1 MPRTMFYA
9 GVFFCGMLAL
19 AAAVQSFFAL
29 WVAFPISAS
38 VTLSVALVILLATVP
53 VAALF
58 LRMASLLA
66 ARNLFGALFAT
77 FAIACAAVASGV
89 FAVLQIHNALVNQR
103 LAGVISTLPIDFA
116 PAPIQLNLAT
126 GYATAF
132 FLAIALIALRPYF
145 QVQSSRFLSALVVM
159 PLVAFVWVLGE
170 QMLVA
175 GALEILRSPVFV
187 ISMMLVAVVFAS
199 IAIHSIRHRPLF
211 VEVTNLRELL
221 DPGLRVAFDS

>member
-1 MPRTMFYA
+1 MFYA

-19 AAAVQSFFAL
+19 AAAVQSFFVL
-29 WVAFPISAS
+29 GITVPTSARVS
-38 VTLSVALVILLATVP
+38 LSVALIVLLATVP

-89 FAVLQIHNALVNQR
+89 FAVLQIHNALVSQP
-103 LAGVISTLPIDFA
+103 LAGVINALPIDLA
-116 PAPIQLNLAT
+116 PVPIQLNLAT

-132 FLAIALIALRPYF
+132 FLAIALVALRPYF
-145 QVQSSRFLSALVVM
+145 QVQSSRFLSALVVT
-159 PLVAFVWVLGE
+159 PLVAFIWVLSE
-170 QMLVA
+170 QMLVVR
-175 GALEILRSPVFV
+175 ALEVLRSPVLV
-187 ISMMLVAVVFAS
+187 VSMMLVSAVFAS